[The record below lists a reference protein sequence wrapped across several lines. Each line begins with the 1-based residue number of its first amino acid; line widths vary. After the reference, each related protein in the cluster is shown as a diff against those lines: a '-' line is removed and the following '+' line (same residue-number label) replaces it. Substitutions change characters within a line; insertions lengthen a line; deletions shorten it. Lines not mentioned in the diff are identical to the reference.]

1 MNDLIIKNELV
12 DDCTRIEKMIY
23 EIRGVQVIL
32 DRDLAF
38 LYNCANGTKDI
49 NKAVKR
55 NIEKF
60 PSDFYFQ
67 LNKDEYYSILRFQ
80 NGTLELEQGKYSKYL
95 PYAFTELG
103 VSMLSSIIHTDIAT
117 EISIK
122 IMRTF
127 VAMRHFLVNN
137 KDIYISLNNINNK
150 LNYYDSKMLEYDKNF
165 NAIFSRFDKK
175 EQLLISGQTYDA
187 YSSFLTIFK
196 CAKNEL
202 MIIDAYA
209 DNTMLDIIRKL
220 DCKIILI
227 TKNSD
232 RLNETDITKYNS
244 QYNNLKVIRNN
255 DFHDRYFIIDRK
267 NIYHSGASINS
278 AGNKT
283 FSINKLEDKIIIETL
298 LKNVGDIIK
307 K

>member
-38 LYNCANGTKDI
+38 LYNCANGTTDI

-103 VSMLSSIIHTDIAT
+103 VSMLSTIIHTDIAT

-137 KDIYISLNNINNK
+137 K
-150 LNYYDSKMLEYDKNF
+150 LNYYDSKILEYDKNF
-165 NAIFSRFDKK
+165 DAIFSRFDKK
-175 EQLLISGQTYDA
+175 EQLLISGQIYDA

-196 CAKNEL
+196 SSKKEL
-202 MIIDAYA
+202 VIIDAYA
-209 DNTMLDIIRKL
+209 DNTVLDIIRKL

-298 LKNVGDIIK
+298 LKNVVDIIK